1 MNMKT
6 LNKIFMALL
15 IGVIAT
21 GCDDLLELEPQA
33 SISDVVALSTPG
45 NVQTALVGGYA
56 ALTGGNTW
64 AGSYIYL
71 TDIYAVPVN
80 EVYFNGTFIA
90 PREVNDKA
98 ILTTNGNVSG
108 YWSESYNVINR
119 ANNVLGALDV
129 FGNDASGAAKA
140 EAEAKFLRAAAY
152 YNLITVFGKAYN
164 DGNPSNNPGVPLVLT
179 PTRVVDESLQVPR
192 NSVAEVYAQIISD
205 LEDAKAGL
213 PADNGFFANTYVASA
228 MLARVHL
235 VMGNYAAAG
244 AEADRVI
251 SSGRYALFDD
261 IRSNYTRTS
270 NGSETIFAVQNTAT
284 EFSNSMAV
292 FYAPTPYG
300 RADIQVLD
308 LHLENYEPGDE
319 RATLFTI
326 TGRGRMTMK
335 YASTDPSVDPRRTN
349 ITLIRLAEMH
359 LIRAEASVRT
369 GTNVGGVAAVDEINA
384 IRARVG
390 LSPLAS
396 VTLADVLKERRN
408 ELMFEGL
415 LLTDLKRLQG
425 TTQSLTRQSI
435 PWNDDALVFPIPDRE
450 MNVNESLTQN
460 PGYGS

>member
-15 IGVIAT
+15 IGVMAT

-33 SISDVVALSTPG
+33 SISDVVALSSPA
-45 NVQTALVGGYA
+45 NIQTAIVGGYA
-56 ALTGGNTW
+56 ALTGANTW
-64 AGSYIYL
+64 AGSYVYL

-80 EVYFNGTFIA
+80 EVYFNGTFIQ

-98 ILTTNGNVSG
+98 ILTTNSFITG
-108 YWSESYNVINR
+108 YWSSSYNVINR
-119 ANNVLGALDV
+119 ANNVLDALGV

-152 YNLITVFGKAYN
+152 FNLVTVFGKAYN
-164 DGNPSNNPGVPLVLT
+164 DGNPSSNPGVPLILT
-179 PTRVVDESLQVPR
+179 PTRVVDESLQVQR
-192 NSVAEVYAQIISD
+192 SSVAAVFAQIIAD
-205 LEDAKAGL
+205 LQDAKAGL
-213 PADNGFFANTYVASA
+213 PANNSFFANTYVASA

-251 SSGRYALFDD
+251 SSGRYALFSN
-261 IRSNYTRTS
+261 IRDNYVRS
-270 NGSETIFAVQNTAT
+270 VNGAETIFAVQNTAT
-284 EFSNSMAV
+284 TFSNDMAV

-308 LHLENYEPGDE
+308 AHLSNYEVGDA
-319 RATLFTI
+319 RATLFTT
-326 TGRGRMTMK
+326 TGRGRMSMK
-335 YASTDPSVDPRRTN
+335 YASSDPSVDPRRRN

-369 GTNVGGVAAVDEINA
+369 GSNVGGVAPVAEINA
-384 IRARVG
+384 IRARAG
-390 LSPLAS
+390 LAPLES

-408 ELMFEGL
+408 EMMFEGL

-425 TTQSLTRQSI
+425 STQSLTRQSI
-435 PWNDDALVFPIPDRE
+435 PWNDNALVFPIPDRE
-450 MNVNESLTQN
+450 MKVNTNLTQN